1 MAVPVAGTSVGN
13 GPSSLLT
20 GPRDRRRRPGRRGR
34 LAWELGPRVPC
45 SPVLPDPT
53 SCCQEVEEAWERAS
67 RGRFTSP
74 PKAPARRAQPD
85 PPVSGLAVTSTAK
98 PPGSVPSLGKG
109 CLLLEEQHCG
119 PYAHPVSCDQRNLF
133 QSPCDPPLT
142 VQALRSYLP
151 NGPQSVGN
159 SMPSASNG
167 PSFAGRGRVQA
178 ETDRFSVA

>member
-1 MAVPVAGTSVGN
+1 MGAGTS
-13 GPSSLLT
+13 
-20 GPRDRRRRPGRRGR
+20 
-34 LAWELGPRVPC
+34 
-45 SPVLPDPT
+45 
-53 SCCQEVEEAWERAS
+53 AS
-67 RGRFTSP
+67 RAPLYCQTQRSAVRRWRKLGSGPVGAEIHVLT

-178 ETDRFSVA
+178 ETDRFSVGVGPHGPSPPRPSRPRKPQP